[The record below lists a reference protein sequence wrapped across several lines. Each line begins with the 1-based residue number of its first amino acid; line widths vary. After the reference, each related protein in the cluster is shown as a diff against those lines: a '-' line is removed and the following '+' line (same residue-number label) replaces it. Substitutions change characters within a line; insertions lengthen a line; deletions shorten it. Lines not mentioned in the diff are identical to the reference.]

1 MVASAP
7 ALADLF
13 LRGARGVVLEELRFA
28 PEELTR
34 EVARLVGTGLRD
46 DAVEHW
52 NVCPRERTWVDHQAA
67 LLALARLPGVD
78 QPELAAAL
86 ADAVTWQR
94 IDGTGSPLEPE
105 VFAWLMEWAP
115 DSVYEGCEQQTSTG
129 NRFLESALWAHP
141 GERAIEWMVDR
152 YRTDP
157 IGARFDYDHMRV
169 GWMRST
175 WSPEQW
181 SIRAH
186 ALCDAELAENPFP
199 HLNDGLPP
207 ETSAAQVRVV
217 CTYAKSPTDWAL
229 RTTAERVGGY
239 ASGDPQK
246 DVGLFWWDASGT
258 TTELL
263 RWVLELSGP
272 PGARAEL
279 AEAAFAEGLVDAP
292 AREFL
297 AAELP
302 RPSWADGEVAW
313 EVDEIVDAG
322 SVVVPDGR
330 LSAADPYWAFGGVR
344 FEIELPPGAHPVR
357 VFKAIHPLSGRQCAA
372 AEVIVDPA
380 LDAVRWERFG
390 AGPPLADG
398 QFGYR
403 VEVGVGSFGATSALT
418 EAPFHELAPE
428 DFMVN
433 RAAHAAVDAGELG
446 SIVMFTVGPQH
457 QLCRTWA
464 GYAEDGRIAR
474 VLSDLGLLH
483 LNPEEHPADPLR
495 PGSPWVEEI
504 GPIPKSQ
511 PQLATGITYGEQWV
525 PRAGVR
531 LEEGTVT
538 VLEVLLPEHNW
549 LRTHAVWFRWDESR
563 AGNLLPADEFKRSFE
578 PL

>member
-7 ALADLF
+7 VLADLF
-13 LRGARGVVLEELRFA
+13 LRGAHGVVLEELRYA
-28 PEELTR
+28 PDELTR

-67 LLALARLPGVD
+67 LLALARLAGVD

-94 IDGTGSPLEPE
+94 IDGKGSPLEPE
-105 VFAWLMEWAP
+105 VFAWMMEWAP
-115 DSVYEGCEQQTSTG
+115 DSVYEGCEQQMSTG
-129 NRFLESALWAHP
+129 NRFLEAALWSHP

-157 IGARFDYDHMRV
+157 IRARFAYDHMRV

-175 WSPEQW
+175 WTPEQW
-181 SIRAH
+181 SVRAH
-186 ALCDAELAENPFP
+186 ALCDAKLAENPFP
-199 HLNDGLPP
+199 HLNEGLPP
-207 ETSAAQVRVV
+207 GTSAAQVRLV

-239 ASGDPQK
+239 KSGDPRK
-246 DVGLFWWDASGT
+246 DVELFWWAASGT

-279 AEAAFAEGLVDAP
+279 AEAALAEGLVDP
-292 AREFL
+292 STRDFL

-302 RPSWADGEVAW
+302 RPAWADGEVEW
-313 EVDEIVDAG
+313 EIDEIVEAG

-330 LSAADPYWAFGGVR
+330 LSGADPYWAFEGVR
-344 FEIELPPGAHPVR
+344 FEIELPPGAYPVR
-357 VFKAIHPLSGRQCAA
+357 VFKAIHPLLGRQCAA
-372 AEVIVDPA
+372 ADVVVAPDLEIA
-380 LDAVRWERFG
+380 RWERVG
-390 AGPPLADG
+390 VRESPQPE
-398 QFGYR
+398 FGYR
-403 VEVGVGSFGATSALT
+403 VEVGVGSFGAVTALT
-418 EAPFHELAPE
+418 NGSFHELAPD

-433 RAAHAAVDAGELG
+433 RAAHAVVDAAELG

-464 GYAEDGRIAR
+464 GYAQDGRIAR
-474 VLSDLGLLH
+474 VVSDLGLIH
-483 LNPEEHPADPLR
+483 LNPELHPNDPMQ
-495 PGSPWVEEI
+495 PGSPWDEAV
-504 GPIPKSQ
+504 GPFPPNEPERRSG
-511 PQLATGITYGEQWV
+511 L
-525 PRAGVR
+525 VR
-531 LEEGTVT
+531 NTRWIARCEVGLGEGTVK
-538 VLEVLLPEHNW
+538 VLEVLSPAHNW
-549 LRTHAVWFRWDESR
+549 LRTLAVWYRWEDSR
-563 AGNLLPADEFKRSFE
+563 AGNLLPADEFKRRFDS
-578 PL
+578 L

>member
-13 LRGARGVVLEELRFA
+13 LRGAHGVVLGELHSA
-28 PEELTR
+28 QEELTR
-34 EVARLVGTGLRD
+34 EVARLVGTGIRD

-86 ADAVTWQR
+86 TDAVTWQR

-105 VFAWLMEWAP
+105 VFAWMMEWAP

-129 NRFLESALWAHP
+129 HRFLEAALWSHT
-141 GERAIEWMVDR
+141 GERAIAWMVDR

-181 SIRAH
+181 NTRAH
-186 ALCDAELAENPFP
+186 ALCDAKLAENPFP

-207 ETSAAQVRVV
+207 ATSAAQVRVV

-229 RTTAERVGGY
+229 RTTAERVRGY
-239 ASGDPQK
+239 ASGDARK
-246 DVGLFWWDASGT
+246 DVGLFWWDLSGT

-292 AREFL
+292 TRDFL
-297 AAELP
+297 AAEMP

-322 SVVVPDGR
+322 SVVLPDGH
-330 LSAADPYWAFGGVR
+330 LCANDPYWAFEGWQV
-344 FEIELPPGAHPVR
+344 EIDLPPGAYPVR
-357 VFKAIHPLSGRQCAA
+357 VFKAIHPLFGRQCVAA
-372 AEVIVDPA
+372 DVVVDPD
-380 LDAVRWERFG
+380 LETVRWER
-390 AGPPLADG
+390 AGVRESPKPE
-398 QFGYR
+398 FGYR
-403 VEVGVGSFGATSALT
+403 VEVGVGSFAAATALT
-418 EAPFHELAPE
+418 DAPFHELAPE
-428 DFMVN
+428 DFVVN
-433 RAAHAAVDAGELG
+433 RAAHAVVDAGELG

-457 QLCRTWA
+457 QLCRTWV

-474 VLSDLGLLH
+474 VLSDLGLIH
-483 LNPEEHPADPLR
+483 LNPELHPSEPMR
-495 PGSPWVEEI
+495 PGSPWDESV
-504 GPIPKSQ
+504 GPFP
-511 PQLATGITYGEQWV
+511 PGEAYR
-525 PRAGVR
+525 RAGVVR
-531 LEEGTVT
+531 NTQWEAGSRGGLDDGTVT
-538 VLEVLLPEHNW
+538 VLEVLSPEHNW
-549 LRTHAVWFRWDESR
+549 LRTLAVWYRWDDSR
-563 AGNLLPADEFKRSFE
+563 AGNLLPADEFKRRFE
-578 PL
+578 SL